1 MKTHSFIHSTIVVL
15 LLVANSSFA
24 QLSRYGMDAQAYQS
38 GVVVQTQPVL
48 QAPVQQGLQN
58 LQTSAI
64 EKASL
69 LENLGLGSGKKPE
82 VSQQPGSVLLW
93 PDIVNGGTGGTG
105 SGTGGS
111 SSGGSGTG
119 GSSTGGS
126 STGGSSSGGTGT
138 SAAGSSGGS
147 CTGTPGGAPCGGS
160 GPATQG
166 NESGTN
172 QGAGNPINVI
182 NGNKYQQ
189 EIDMPPLPGVL
200 GLEVIRHYNSKLS
213 GVDTRPGLVGRGWRL
228 SYETYL
234 VVQSKWTIDILQAD
248 GTRSRFERTP
258 ENMKQYQGA
267 GGVVTASTNASGV
280 EHTWQWPDGR
290 TLSFNGQGK
299 LVQIQVI
306 TGEFVTLQYDPRGW
320 LSKVIDPQNRVL
332 DLVYLDTAAKQAAI
346 AKGEPQ
352 FAGLQS
358 IQSPMG
364 KFSYHY
370 GSTKTEHIKIA
381 ASELTANLVKVGKP
395 SGTQL
400 LYQYE
405 DARWPTLLT
414 GITVKGAGS
423 DGVQISQRLSTYGYD
438 EKGRANLSVKGEPAR
453 LVVDEK
459 TKQVLLPKRLAAGT
473 GIEQVTLV
481 WPKAGIS
488 IITNSLGQ
496 DTEYRFTRI
505 NGQDRIVEVRGVG
518 CAACG
523 PANIRYGYD
532 ALARLYET
540 TQLDHLGKPIQGIKT
555 EFDTNGRVEKIIAV
569 AYLNGK
575 VKATQL
581 QTRFEYDGQSAQPS
595 LMVKPSV
602 IAGKEHHVKLQYND
616 KRQVVQMTESGF
628 SPVGADALDYD
639 NLSLKAK
646 VMTGLDG
653 STKIERTKF
662 ESKKIERTKIE
673 RTTVYVYTV
682 INNRSVL
689 TKVDGPL
696 TNGPNNDPLDS
707 DITLL
712 DYDTTGSWLTK
723 ITAPGGSFSSMSF
736 NDLGLVKKVVN
747 QKNDATELEY
757 NAQAQLKKTTTHRA
771 GWVEPVS
778 ETTQYDVFGQVA
790 QVSSGTEGSPS
801 YRPHL
806 RQSYDAFGRLIWSAN
821 LSGQIAQQVFD
832 TESRLVEAGR
842 YTDGIAQL
850 KRVRYNAYGQPVH
863 EIDNALRQVSYGY
876 NAAGNL
882 EFVIDPAGR
891 LKSVSQSETSERAQR
906 PTSLDWADDFGR
918 VVAVTSVDTGLSLS
932 AYDAADRLIGMRDA
946 MGRTASYHYDT
957 KGRMIRQVLAVG
969 QADEVATTWR
979 YQADHLVTVDH
990 PSQSEQFTYDAR
1002 GLRISKTVTVK
1013 TSLNQQH
1020 SLIINTH
1027 YEYDTNGV
1035 LQAQT
1040 MADGSRIVYERD
1052 QLGQITKLKR
1062 TNIQTEWL
1070 RSLGKEQII
1079 AENIQRDVVGIS
1091 RFTTGNGIQTS
1102 FQRSPQGILARVV
1115 HSHPGARG
1123 QRSLARAT
1131 DSGLGWPLNWPQE
1144 WDWGQHR
1151 IVDALMGIVVK
1162 NAVAAT
1168 AQSEPTKAE
1177 KKAVAIGAIQIGA
1190 MGSPA
1195 DKNAIVDQRYLWDP
1209 LGNLAYTKELSSGA
1223 NKQVQTEYAYD
1234 NANRLVEARKSGFV
1248 EELKQVSV
1256 STGSLSSGS
1265 LSTGSLSTGSL
1276 STGSLNTMSTDQ
1288 QIHRYFYKNN
1298 KRVLAQEPNEN
1309 GAGDFT
1315 KVSNK
1320 VDHSHR
1326 ASFANEPSEYSADG
1340 MPIVLKNRTYQ
1351 WDAAGRLIQINE
1363 AGDESDAASNTGHLV
1378 LANYQY
1384 DHRGLRISKT
1394 TASEKTHYAYDDQR
1408 QLTTEMNQN
1417 GQVVRQYIYM
1427 GTLPV
1432 AQIHSPTGANLQSD
1446 TNPQASII
1454 WQDIKQIVATAFGS
1468 ENQSTANGDS
1478 SIHWIHTNHLGA
1490 PLAATN
1496 TNAQTKWQADYA
1508 PFGGVKTVSQNLN
1521 LEIRL
1526 PGQYHDKESGLYYN
1540 RQRYYDPARGEYLSP
1555 DPLGN
1560 PDGPNGYA
1568 YVNYNPLRYVDPDG
1582 LTLFAFDGTENTDD
1596 TTWLTTG
1603 GRNSS
1608 LSNVA
1613 KFKNAYGD
1621 GVRRYVS
1628 GVGTDH
1634 IGDQGKNDGYDEILA
1649 KNYSGFVAGVRLEDR
1664 GGNYSGPD
1672 RIKRMQLYFND
1683 EVKKLKKNEVMEVD
1697 IVGFSRGAAEARD
1710 FANKIV
1716 SATKNGVYTY
1726 ELHDDKGKPIVDIKT
1741 GKVATACGLINFR
1754 FMGLWD
1760 TVLSTNF
1767 SENEKGK
1774 SYGYALGIPS
1784 DFKYVAHAVALNEY
1798 RSAPAGVNASFRS
1811 GGVASNTLYWDRTR
1825 PHITGR
1831 GHYGGFPLHS
1841 IGASNSTAGRTRIEL
1856 GFVGAHADIGGGYGA
1871 SENGLASVA
1880 LSWMF
1885 QQAHL
1890 AGVKNFKKIEDIDM
1904 RNPIIHDQSNA
1915 MQVGS
1920 ASTARA
1926 RGLEVEDRQ
1935 VLDAFSG
1942 RLGQTMGFNFGE
1954 GTANNKSLTHSEI
1967 EKQKFINYATRDGG
1981 GIDFRTF
1988 DKRIAPIQA
1997 LNNRTGNVNMVEYMK
2012 WLREHGYQFYGD

>member
-1 MKTHSFIHSTIVVL
+1 M
-15 LLVANSSFA
+15 LVTNSSFA
-24 QLSRYGMDAQAYQS
+24 QLSRYGMDAQAYKA
-38 GVVVQTQPVL
+38 GAGGQTQPVT
-48 QAPVQQGLQN
+48 QAPVQQGLQH
-58 LQTSAI
+58 LQTSTI

-82 VSQQPGSVLLW
+82 VSQQPGSVLQW
-93 PDIVNGGTGGTG
+93 PDIVNGGAGGSNSGG
-105 SGTGGS
+105 STSGGS
-111 SSGGSGTG
+111 SS
-119 GSSTGGS
+119 
-126 STGGSSSGGTGT
+126 GGSSSGGTGT
-138 SAAGSSGGS
+138 GGTGSSGGS
-147 CTGTPGGAPCGGS
+147 CTGTASGAPCGGS

-200 GLEVIRHYNSKLS
+200 GLEIVRHYNSKLS

-258 ENMKQYQGA
+258 ENMKQYVGG
-267 GGVVTASTNASGV
+267 GGVVTANTNASGV
-280 EHTWQWPDGR
+280 EHTWQWPEGR

-320 LSKVIDPQNRVL
+320 LSKVVDPQNRVL
-332 DLVYLDTAAKQAAI
+332 DLVYLDTVAKQAAI

-370 GSTKTEHIKIA
+370 SSAKTEPIKIA

-423 DGVQISQRLSTYGYD
+423 DGVQLSQRLSTYGYD

-453 LVVDEK
+453 LAVDEK
-459 TKQVLLPKRLAAGT
+459 TQQVLLPKRLAAGT
-473 GIEQVTLV
+473 GIEQVTIV
-481 WPKAGIS
+481 WPKAGTS
-488 IITNSLGQ
+488 KITNSLGQ
-496 DTEYRFTRI
+496 NTEYRFTRI

-518 CAACG
+518 CATCG

-532 ALARLYET
+532 ALARLNET
-540 TQLDHLGKPIQGIKT
+540 TQLDHLGKPIQGTKT
-555 EFDTNGRVEKIIAV
+555 EFDTSGRVEKIVTV

-581 QTRFEYDGQSAQPS
+581 QTRFEYEGHDTQPS
-595 LMVKPSV
+595 LVAKPSV
-602 IAGKEHHVKLQYND
+602 IAGKEHQVQLRYND
-616 KRQVVQMTESGF
+616 RRQVVQMTESGF
-628 SPVGADALDYD
+628 SPIGADGLDFD
-639 NLSLKAK
+639 NVSLSAK
-646 VMTGLDG
+646 VNTSLDE
-653 STKIERTKF
+653 SSKVERTKIER
-662 ESKKIERTKIE
+662 SKIE

-689 TKVDGPL
+689 TQVDGPL

-723 ITAPGGSFSSMSF
+723 ITVPGGSFSSMSF
-736 NDLGLVKKVVN
+736 NELGLVKQVIN
-747 QKNDATELEY
+747 QRNDATEFEY

-771 GWVEPVS
+771 GWVEPIS

-790 QVSSGTEGSPS
+790 QVSSGTEGSPN
-801 YRPHL
+801 YRPYL

-821 LSGQIAQQVFD
+821 LSGQIQQQVFD

-850 KRVRYNAYGQPVH
+850 KQVRYNAYGQPVH

-882 EFVIDPAGR
+882 EFIIDPAGR

-906 PTSLDWADDFGR
+906 PTSLDWFDDFGR
-918 VVAVTSVDTGLSLS
+918 VVAVTSVDTGLSLR

-946 MGRTASYHYDT
+946 MGRKASYHYDT

-979 YQADHLVTVDH
+979 YQADHLEAVDH
-990 PSQSEQFTYDAR
+990 PNQSEQFTYDVR
-1002 GLRISKTVTVK
+1002 GLRIGKTVTIK
-1013 TSLNQQH
+1013 NSLTQQ
-1020 SLIINTH
+1020 SNLVINTR
-1027 YEYDTNGV
+1027 YEYDANGV

-1052 QLGQITKLKR
+1052 QSGQITKLKR
-1062 TNIQTEWL
+1062 TSIQTEWL
-1070 RSLGKEQII
+1070 RSLGKAQII
-1079 AENIQRDVVGIS
+1079 AENIQRDMVGIS
-1091 RFTTGNGIQTS
+1091 SFTAGNGIQTS

-1115 HSHPGARG
+1115 HSRSGSRG
-1123 QRSLARAT
+1123 PRAMARAMDT
-1131 DSGLGWPLNWPQE
+1131 GLGWPLNWPQE

-1168 AQSEPTKAE
+1168 AQSVPTTAE
-1177 KKAVAIGAIQIGA
+1177 KKSVAIGAAQLGA
-1190 MGSPA
+1190 IGSPN

-1209 LGNLAYTKELSSGA
+1209 LGNLAYTKELTSGA

-1234 NANRLVEARKSGFV
+1234 NADRLVEARKGGFV

-1256 STGSLSSGS
+1256 SSGS
-1265 LSTGSLSTGSL
+1265 LST
-1276 STGSLNTMSTDQ
+1276 MQTDQ

-1309 GAGDFT
+1309 SAGYFT

-1320 VDHSHR
+1320 VNSSHR
-1326 ASFANEPSEYSADG
+1326 ASFVNEPSEYSADG
-1340 MPIVLKNRTYQ
+1340 MPIVLKNRTYK
-1351 WDAAGRLIQINE
+1351 WDAAGRLIQISE
-1363 AGDESDAASNTGHLV
+1363 ASEKSEAAVNTAQVV

-1384 DHRGLRISKT
+1384 DHRGLRISKS
-1394 TASEKTHYAYDDQR
+1394 TAREKTRYSYDDQR
-1408 QLTTEMNQN
+1408 QLTTEINQN

-1432 AQIHSPTGANLQSD
+1432 AQIDSPAGANLQND
-1446 TNPQASII
+1446 TNTQASII
-1454 WQDIKQIVATAFGS
+1454 WQDLKQIVASAFGS
-1468 ENQSTANGDS
+1468 ENQSTANGDA

-1508 PFGGVKTVSQNLN
+1508 PFGGVKVISQNLN

-1540 RQRYYDPARGEYLSP
+1540 RQRYYDPARGEYISP

-1568 YVNYNPLRYVDPDG
+1568 YVNYNPLRYVDADG
-1582 LTLFAFDGTENTDD
+1582 LTLFAFDGTENTDHE
-1596 TTWLTTG
+1596 TWLTSE

-1608 LSNVA
+1608 LSNVV
-1613 KFKNAYGD
+1613 KFRDVYTD
-1621 GVRRYVS
+1621 GNKRYVT

-1634 IGDQGKNDGYDEILA
+1634 GNTETTRDTYAPIIA
-1649 KNYSGFVAGVRLEDR
+1649 SNYTYTKFGISVPDR
-1664 GGNYSGPD
+1664 GSNLSGPM
-1672 RIKRMQLYFND
+1672 RIQRMQLYFD
-1683 EVKKLKKNEVMEVD
+1683 EEAAKLKAEEILQVD
-1697 IVGFSRGAAEARD
+1697 IIGFSRGAAEARD
-1710 FANKIV
+1710 FANRIAAKTI
-1716 SATKNGVYTY
+1716 NGNYKY
-1726 ELHDDKGKPIVDIKT
+1726 QQRDQNGQLIFINGKAAMACA
-1741 GKVATACGLINFR
+1741 KVNFR

-1760 TVLSTNF
+1760 TVLSTDF
-1767 SENEKGK
+1767 STYVDENGAKK
-1774 SYGYALGIPS
+1774 KYNYNLAIPS
-1784 DFKYVAHAVALNEY
+1784 AFKHVAHAVALNEY
-1798 RSAPAGVNASFRS
+1798 RSAPQGVNAELS
-1811 GGVASNTLYWDRTR
+1811 GGLGNLRYWDTNR
-1825 PHITGR
+1825 PHLADN
-1831 GHYGGFPLHS
+1831 GHYGGFPLVS
-1841 IGASNSTAGRTRIEL
+1841 IGSSSSASSQVRIEL
-1856 GFVGAHADIGGGYGA
+1856 GFVGAHADIGGGYGKFD
-1871 SENGLASVA
+1871 SGLSSVA
-1880 LSWMF
+1880 LSWMMK
-1885 QQAHL
+1885 QADL
-1890 AGVKNFKKIEDIDM
+1890 AGVKNFKPPSQIDM
-1904 RNPIIHDQSNA
+1904 RNPVIHDQSGSIRF
-1915 MQVGS
+1915 GS
-1920 ASTARA
+1920 ARLAESNGWR
-1926 RGLEVEDRQ
+1926 VEDRQ
-1935 VLDAFSG
+1935 VIGAVSG
-1942 RLGQTMGFNFGE
+1942 STARTMGFNYGISSLR
-1954 GTANNKSLTHSEI
+1954 NKSLTNAEI
-1967 EKQKFINYATRDGG
+1967 ETQKFINYAARDGEG
-1981 GIDFRTF
+1981 YLNFAQRSTEKVKAIE
-1988 DKRIAPIQA
+1988 A
-1997 LNNRTGNVNMVEYMK
+1997 LNNVTGNVNMTEYMK
-2012 WLREHGYQFYGD
+2012 WLRDHGYQFYGD